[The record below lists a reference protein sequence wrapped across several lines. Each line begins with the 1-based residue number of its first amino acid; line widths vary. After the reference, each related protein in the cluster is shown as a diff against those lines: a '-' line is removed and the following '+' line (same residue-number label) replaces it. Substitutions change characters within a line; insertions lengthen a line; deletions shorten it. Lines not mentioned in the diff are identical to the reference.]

1 MSRAPADVA
10 RASDSKWMQE
20 RHAMNFDFS
29 KNHFELFGI
38 PAHYQIDLIHLEQA
52 YRDIQSQIHPDKFAH
67 LSDAERRLSMQW
79 STQANE
85 AYQTLKL
92 PLGRARYV
100 LYLNGIEINE
110 ETNTAMSPAFLMQ
123 QMEWREAIGDAKIA
137 KDVPELEHLSG
148 KLRAEIHA
156 QQNQLA
162 DLLDKEKNYSKAA
175 EIVRELKFMEKLR
188 EEINYA
194 LEALDA

>member
-1 MSRAPADVA
+1 
-10 RASDSKWMQE
+10 
-20 RHAMNFDFS
+20 MNFDFS

-38 PAHYQIDLIHLEQA
+38 SPLYQIDPIRLEQA

-85 AYQTLKL
+85 AYQTLRQ
-92 PLGRARYV
+92 PLGRARYLLHLHGV
-100 LYLNGIEINE
+100 EIHE

-123 QMEWREAIGDAKIA
+123 QMEWREAIGEAKMA
-137 KDVPELEHLSG
+137 KDASELEHLSG
-148 KLRAEIHA
+148 QLRADIQA
-156 QQNQLA
+156 QQHQLA
-162 DLLDKEKNYSKAA
+162 DLLDKEKNYPKAA

-194 LEALDA
+194 LETLDS

>member
-1 MSRAPADVA
+1 
-10 RASDSKWMQE
+10 
-20 RHAMNFDFS
+20 MNFDFS

-38 PAHYQIDLIHLEQA
+38 PPLYQIDPTQLEQA

-85 AYQTLKL
+85 AYQTLRQ
-92 PLGRARYV
+92 PVGRARY
-100 LYLNGIEINE
+100 LLHLKGIDIHE

-123 QMEWREAIGDAKIA
+123 QMEWREAIGEARAA
-137 KDVPELEHLSG
+137 KDASELEHLSG
-148 KLRAEIHA
+148 QLRSEIQA
-156 QQNQLA
+156 QQHQLA
-162 DLLDKEKNYSKAA
+162 DLLDIEKNYPRAA